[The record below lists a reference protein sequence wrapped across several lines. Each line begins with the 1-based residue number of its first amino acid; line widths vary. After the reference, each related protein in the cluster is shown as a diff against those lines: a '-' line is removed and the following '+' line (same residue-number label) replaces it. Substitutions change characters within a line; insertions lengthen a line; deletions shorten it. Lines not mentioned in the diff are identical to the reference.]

1 MFEEKT
7 INSKY
12 LYNGKV
18 VNLRIDEVE
27 TYSKNKATR
36 EIVEHNGGVGI
47 VAELN
52 NSIFL
57 VKQFRKPFE
66 EVLYEIPAGKLEKN
80 EEPLKC
86 AFRELEEETGYK
98 AKEMKLMNVIY
109 PSPGFCTEKLY
120 IYYCNDMELSKTNFD
135 EDEYLELIKVSIDE
149 AKSMIIKG
157 LIKDAKTIVGIMML
171 DHFKNTL

>member
-1 MFEEKT
+1 
-7 INSKY
+7 
-12 LYNGKV
+12 
-18 VNLRIDEVE
+18 
-27 TYSKNKATR
+27 
-36 EIVEHNGGVGI
+36 
-47 VAELN
+47 
-52 NSIFL
+52 
-57 VKQFRKPFE
+57 
-66 EVLYEIPAGKLEKN
+66 
-80 EEPLKC
+80 
-86 AFRELEEETGYK
+86 
-98 AKEMKLMNVIY
+98 MKLMNVIY